1 VGQPDRTV
9 PMEAVTIGSAV
20 PELHDH
26 VSQLRLARSD
36 PGTDIDNTCDSA
48 HGLDHIDHGGWLHA
62 ATTEEID

>member
-9 PMEAVTIGSAV
+9 PMEAVPIGSAV

-36 PGTDIDNTCDSA
+36 PGTDIDNACDSA
-48 HGLDHIDHGGWLHA
+48 HGLDQIDHGSWIHTLVA
-62 ATTEEID
+62 EEVD